1 MKKKFLKIV
10 TIAMLL
16 VITYATIVRALS
28 LTVSMETNTT
38 TVAEATEFTV
48 QVKVSNLDVGE
59 NGINSLTGTLK
70 YNKDIFEE
78 ITESSIEGL
87 NGWSTSYEKDSG
99 KITATKQSFVKS
111 EEAVFNITLKTKANI
126 TGKEGV
132 VEFADVKAFNSDSQ
146 IDAQNISVT
155 ILIGTETGNTAN
167 TTNTANVISINAS
180 SNNAAN
186 KNTNKTNNTTNTNNN
201 VGSYINAA
209 NILNDNIPNTGVKD
223 TLGIA
228 IFVLAVIAIIVFI
241 RIERINK
248 EMNDK

>member
-1 MKKKFLKIV
+1 MKKKFLKVI

-48 QVKVSNLDVGE
+48 QVKVSNLDVGD

-87 NGWSTSYEKDSG
+87 NGWNSSYEKDSG
-99 KITATKQSFVKS
+99 KITSTKQSFVKS
-111 EEAVFNITLKTKANI
+111 EEAVFNITLKTKSNI

-132 VEFADVKAFNSDSQ
+132 VEFTDVKALNSDSQ

-167 TTNTANVISINAS
+167 TSNTANTANVISINAT
-180 SNNAAN
+180 SNNATSN
-186 KNTNKTNNTTNTNNN
+186 NVNNTTNTNNS

-209 NILNDNIPNTGVKD
+209 NVLNDNIPNTGVKD